1 MSDLTPRKGDRTR
14 KGDRAVSCARDEQ
27 GVALVAAIVL
37 LTVIMGLGL
46 GLLLFT
52 DSQQKASAREQ
63 ASESAFNLAE
73 AALNAQVGQLS
84 RRWPTTKENGEEFPA
99 CTPTT
104 STSTNGCPST
114 AGMNAGYPA
123 AGSAS
128 CPAGTATEAWGSPLI
143 NRWTTYVREDVGG
156 SPNFNSTTE
165 RTAPVSDEHKAGKLW
180 VRSVGVVQC
189 HVVSLITLVS
199 RQEVTVS
206 FPENAATANW
216 FETSNKGNKTI
227 VNTKG
232 PKASKSGKVSMR
244 CTGFK
249 NTEECEKW
257 EKGKEQVSPDTTGG
271 GGSPSPTLSATQL
284 EALKQQAEF
293 NGTYYPA
300 GSCPESEPP
309 AGLPAYVEG
318 PCALSYTKGTGNS
331 EENSGFLVLVNGT
344 LTLGGNSQYFGVV
357 YAVNKQE
364 SSGIVVEL
372 HGCNRLVGAIVIDG
386 NGGINFGSC
395 SENFVYDPT
404 AISKLKGSAG
414 AAPTRNSFRV
424 LPAGQ

>member
-1 MSDLTPRKGDRTR
+1 MSDLNPRKSDRPIPH
-14 KGDRAVSCARDEQ
+14 ARDEQ
-27 GVALVAAIVL
+27 GFALVAAIVL

-52 DSQQKASAREQ
+52 DSQQKASASEQ

-84 RRWPTTKENGEEFPA
+84 RRWPSTKEIGEEFPT

-114 AGMNAGYPA
+114 ARMNVGYPA
-123 AGSAS
+123 AGSTS
-128 CPAGTATEAWGSPLI
+128 CPAGTAKDAWGSPLT
-143 NRWTTYVREDVGG
+143 NQWTTYVREDLGG
-156 SPNFNSTTE
+156 SPNFESAKE
-165 RTAPVSDEHKAGKLW
+165 REAPGWDEKKTGKLW

-189 HVVSLITLVS
+189 KVVSLVTLVS

-244 CTGFK
+244 CKGFK

-257 EKGKEQVSPDTTGG
+257 DQSKEQVSPNTTGA

-284 EALKQQAEF
+284 EALKQQAESA
-293 NGTYYPA
+293 GTYYSP
-300 GSCPESEPP
+300 GKCPESPE
-309 AGLPAYVEG
+309 AAGGLPAYVEG
-318 PCALSYTKGTGNS
+318 PCELSYTKGTGNS
-331 EENSGFLVLVNGT
+331 EESPGFLVLVNGT
-344 LTLGGNSQYFGVV
+344 LTLNGNSQYFGGV
-357 YAVNKQE
+357 YALDKQE

-372 HGCNRLVGAIVIDG
+372 HGCNRLIGAIDIDG

-404 AISKLKGSAG
+404 ALKNLKGSAG
-414 AAPTRNSFRV
+414 AAPTRNSFRI

>member
-1 MSDLTPRKGDRTR
+1 MSDLTPRKGDHAMPR
-14 KGDRAVSCARDEQ
+14 ARDEQ
-27 GVALVAAIVL
+27 GFALVAAIVL

-84 RRWPTTKENGEEFPA
+84 RRWPNTKTIGEEFPT

-114 AGMNAGYPA
+114 ARMSVGYPIS
-123 AGSAS
+123 GSTT
-128 CPAGTATEAWGSPLI
+128 CPAGTATEAWGSPLT
-143 NRWTTYVREDVGG
+143 NQWTTYVREDVGG
-156 SPNFNSTTE
+156 SPNFNSTKE
-165 RTAPVSDEHKAGKLW
+165 REEAPVWDEHKTGKLW

-189 HVVSLITLVS
+189 HFVSVVTLVS

-227 VNTKG
+227 VNTLG
-232 PKASKSGKVSMR
+232 KASKSGKVSMR
-244 CTGFK
+244 CTAPHPEPCK
-249 NTEECEKW
+249 NWDKS
-257 EKGKEQVSPDTTGG
+257 KEQVSPDTTEGP
-271 GGSPSPTLSATQL
+271 GSPSPTLSATQL

-293 NGTYYPA
+293 NGTYYPP

-318 PCALSYTKGTGNS
+318 PCELNYTKGTGNTV
-331 EENSGFLVLVNGT
+331 ENPGFLVLVNGT
-344 LTLGGNSQYFGVV
+344 LVLNGNSQYFGVV
-357 YAVNKQE
+357 YALDKQE

-372 HGCNRLVGAIVIDG
+372 HGCNRLIGAIDIDG

-395 SENFVYDPT
+395 SENFIYDPT
-404 AISKLKGSAG
+404 AIKNLKGSAG

>member
-1 MSDLTPRKGDRTR
+1 MSDLTPRKG
-14 KGDRAVSCARDEQ
+14 GRAMSRARDEQ

-52 DSQQKASAREQ
+52 DNQQKASAREQ

-84 RRWPTTKENGEEFPA
+84 RKWPSTEKIGEEFPT

-114 AGMNAGYPA
+114 TGMNTGYPA
-123 AGSAS
+123 AGSAT
-128 CPAGTATEAWGSPLI
+128 CPAGTATEAWGSPLT

-156 SPNFNSTTE
+156 SPNFNSTEEQKTH
-165 RTAPVSDEHKAGKLW
+165 VWDEHKTGKLW

-189 HVVSLITLVS
+189 HVVTLVTLVS
-199 RQEVTVS
+199 RQEVAVS

-232 PKASKSGKVSMR
+232 PKAPKSGKVSMR
-244 CTGFK
+244 CNGFK

-257 EKGKEQVSPDTTGG
+257 EKGKEQVSPDTTGA

-293 NGTYYPA
+293 NGTYYPP

-318 PCALSYTKGTGNS
+318 PCELNYTKGTGNT
-331 EENSGFLVLVNGT
+331 EEKPGFLVLVNGT
-344 LTLGGNSQYFGVV
+344 LTLNGNSQYFGVV

-372 HGCNRLVGAIVIDG
+372 HGCNRLIGAIDVDG

-404 AISKLKGSAG
+404 AIKNLKGSAG

>member
-1 MSDLTPRKGDRTR
+1 MSDLTQRKS
-14 KGDRAVSCARDEQ
+14 DRAIPRARDEQ
-27 GVALVAAIVL
+27 GIALVAAIVL

-84 RRWPTTKENGEEFPA
+84 RRWPSTEKIGEEFPT
-99 CTPTT
+99 CTSTT

-128 CPAGTATEAWGSPLI
+128 CPAGTATEAWGSPLT
-143 NRWTTYVREDVGG
+143 NRWTTYVREDVGK

-165 RTAPVSDEHKAGKLW
+165 RTAPVWDEHKAGKLW

-189 HVVSLITLVS
+189 HFVTLITLVS

-244 CTGFK
+244 CNGFK

-257 EKGKEQVSPDTTGG
+257 EKGKEQVSPDTTGA

-284 EALKQQAEF
+284 EALKQQAESA
-293 NGTYYPA
+293 GTYYTA
-300 GSCPESEPP
+300 GKCPESPEAA

-318 PCALSYTKGTGNS
+318 PCELSYTKGTGNT
-331 EENSGFLVLVNGT
+331 EESPGFLVLVNGT
-344 LTLGGNSQYFGVV
+344 LTLSGNSQYFGVV

-372 HGCNRLVGAIVIDG
+372 HGCNRLVGAIDVDG

-395 SENFVYDPT
+395 AENFVYDPT